1 MKLINENANKTMNE
15 SIDSNQRINALAAG
29 LDVDADTIKQS
40 NYGDNCFDVDG
51 DEYLVLT
58 EDEAYE
64 YAKDDIKAVWDD
76 LGIESFTESF
86 RDWIMDNAIN
96 SEWFEDWIREDMEA
110 YVDDIASEDSDEFK
124 NRLMEEMYYA
134 KILTDADFEN
144 GRLNSNVDFDAKRE
158 EFIDYLVDDAGD
170 PIQYFRNDFGD
181 AEFSKTITENNLVDI
196 DTVAEQ
202 CIDVDGVAHFIAR
215 YDGNEIE
222 LDDGLY
228 AYRVN

>member
-1 MKLINENANKTMNE
+1 MKLINENTNKIMNE

-40 NYGDNCFDVDG
+40 DYGDNCFDVDG

-86 RDWIMDNAIN
+86 RDWIMDNAVD
-96 SEWFEDWIREDMEA
+96 SEWFEDWIHEDMEA

-124 NRLMEEMYYA
+124 NRLIEEMYDA

-158 EFIDYLVDDAGD
+158 EFIDHLVGNAGD
-170 PIQYFRNDFGD
+170 PVEYFRLNFGD
-181 AEFSKTITENNLVDI
+181 DEFSKIVTENNLVDI

-222 LDDGLY
+222 LGDGLY
-228 AYRVN
+228 AYRVD